1 MLHTLH
7 PGTRLGVIFS
17 GVVIPIYI
25 MKQEKVI
32 KQPKQYDNYVRN
44 TGSQRQSKD
53 AKLKKL

>member
-1 MLHTLH
+1 VYTFGGH
-7 PGTRLGVIFS
+7 VS

-32 KQPKQYDNYVRN
+32 KQPKKNNNYVRN

-53 AKLKKL
+53 AK